1 MAKRVNTR
9 FLVVLTVA
17 IGGVAAMAFVG
28 PAVKNRLFRH
38 NLNLATSLQSVDDL
52 LKKGELPAAKEEIN
66 RAYGADHTNKEV
78 LLKRGD
84 VYSRLTEQ
92 DGQQALEIARNSWQ
106 SALEMDP
113 SYKPAAQ
120 RLVDSYWEQDQ
131 VSPNP
136 KIFAALRDAAD
147 RLRNIDP
154 EDGQAQSYYHI
165 AILQQWM
172 SGTPKS
178 EVEISKSI
186 AALEAIQ
193 KKNTSASDPLLY
205 LAAAKHFRVVEAQK
219 VGHTDVGD
227 KLIPEIREMLD
238 AATAAH
244 PDDTMLSYRAFTGY
258 RMLSDIDRTPEA
270 IQKDRN
276 AATAALGRARSTAK
290 VDDLHFSEIHY
301 AAAEWAHF
309 NHQNKEAEDIL
320 RQNYEA
326 RDTDQRARF
335 EYARVLGD
343 TGDAAKRDKAIE
355 ILKLTAVPNGQH
367 GWQGISFKQVE
378 AASLLQLTRLR
389 VQLFPTITDPA
400 RRTELLDQIDDDFN
414 RLSVLADGNSVPVW
428 WLQGS
433 IRQLKHD
440 DMGAVESLGHALTLV
455 SPKNPERYRIMYE
468 LARSY
473 RNTAQNAAAEKLLA
487 EVVDN
492 YDSFWPARFELVQLY
507 LADNN
512 IEAAAAHVEA
522 LGRLQGDNT
531 DVIRLQI
538 AVMNAQRKTEEAKKY
553 YARLPEATQEM
564 KLVKAQAA
572 SDLQDYPDAARLLEA
587 MAKEK
592 PTDSGIAMALATA
605 YLKCDQKPKAKEVVA
620 AQLSRDPT
628 DPRLLVLQ
636 KELDNA
642 TPEDIEKV
650 VEGLIKNSPDPFLA
664 EIELGR
670 RAIAKSN
677 FDSAMAHVRA
687 AEKLRTDDIA
697 TWDLYF
703 QIYLKQKKWDLASKA
718 AENLARIDAD
728 HAGGG
733 MYRWQLAMAKGD
745 FTEAVRIGGDLT
757 QNRGDY
763 GLSWMLL
770 AQAYQANGQYNEA
783 LDKFRSA
790 LERQSNNVEAYR
802 GIADCYDKLSQPE
815 RARDAIEKGRQR
827 FPQNIELREL
837 ALAYDVSVNPAAVI
851 PVREKI
857 LADAPGDPENY
868 VSLASACLRAA
879 IKIAPVD
886 PAQAAVYTDKAR
898 DVLTKGVAKFPTN
911 LRVNGGLAECLQD
924 AKHFDDGLRVLT
936 DLSASPEWKDK
947 PGALLLLSDYYTHAG
962 KMDDGEKYLRQAWD
976 LTKHSS
982 IEIEQR
988 LTGHLVSRKKFD
1000 EALEVLQANPED
1012 PIVVRLTLE
1021 TQIAAR
1027 NTDAALKG
1035 LKAALAKSPDNPELL
1050 NLYIGVNIDAQRYAD
1065 ARQTVQKVLAA
1076 VPSNDVAL
1084 YYQALIEMRD
1094 PAGGKMELVKKN
1106 LSNVVTVKP
1115 RNVQYKILYAD
1126 ALTRARDLAGAAL
1139 QLEDAIKVDPFNRE
1153 ARAKLLDT
1161 YTNSRKWSQFEAAIQ
1176 FAELN
1181 PALNGDPLWYRSH
1194 AFALAAQ
1201 QQYPAAIAK
1210 IKDAISL
1217 AKNDPTYARDYLNI
1231 ILQSRDYP
1239 EVEREAGRLIEGGHN
1254 EWWVHHV
1261 QGRALAAEGKKP
1273 EALEQFDKAIA
1284 SADAAKD
1291 VDGAQEAM
1299 VNIATDIS
1307 LDQAIKRI
1315 SARPQDGSH
1324 WPLIAVALRMRVK
1337 DWPGAQAA
1345 IAPLVASKE
1354 KLSPADRL
1362 SAVHFA
1368 AEIYQAMG
1376 DAPKAK
1382 EYYLQ
1387 WLALAPNDVPALNN
1401 IACLLTEDL
1410 KDPRGARQYSQKA
1423 YDLSIQSGF
1432 VDPLIQDTQGWVL
1445 VQCGGPAANDG
1456 RRLLESV
1463 VDAHPDFI
1471 DSRYHLGVAYL
1482 NAKLPSDAA
1491 RQLTIASDAVKE
1503 QEKKNIEVRP
1513 QLKAGIEENLRK
1525 AQASGGA
1532 NAAKGSANA
1541 Q

>member
-9 FLVVLTVA
+9 FLMMLTAA
-17 IGGVAAMAFVG
+17 IGSIAAMAFFG
-28 PAVKNRLFRH
+28 PAVKARLFHH
-38 NLNLATSLQSVDDL
+38 NFNLAVSLQSVDDF
-52 LKKGELPAAKEEIN
+52 LKKGELPSAKDEVN
-66 RAYGADHTNKEV
+66 RAFGYDHTNKEV

-106 SALEMDP
+106 AALQVDP
-113 SYKPAAQ
+113 SFKPAA
-120 RLVDSYWEQDQ
+120 EQDE
-131 VSPNP
+131 VSPSA
-136 KIFAALRDAAD
+136 KAFAELRDAAD

-154 EDGQAQSYYHI
+154 GDIQAQSYYHI

-178 EVEISKSI
+178 DAEITRSI

-193 KKNTSASDPLLY
+193 KKDTSASVPLLY
-205 LAAAKHFRVVEAQK
+205 VAGAKHFRVLEAQK

-244 PDDTMLSYRAFTGY
+244 PDDTLLNYRAFTGY
-258 RMLSDIDRTPEA
+258 RLLSSIDPTPEVA
-270 IQKDRN
+270 QKDRD
-276 AATAALGRARSTAK
+276 AATAVLGRARRTTK
-290 VDDLHFSEIHY
+290 VDEPHFSEIHY
-301 AAAEWAHF
+301 AAADWAHM
-309 NHQNKEAEDIL
+309 NRQNKEAEDIL

-326 RDTDQRARF
+326 RDTDQRARY

-343 TGDAAKRDKAIE
+343 TGDAAKREKAID
-355 ILKLTAVPNGQH
+355 ILKLPAVPAGQR
-367 GWQGISFKQVE
+367 GAQGVNFKQVE

-389 VQLFPTITDPA
+389 VQMYPTIADPA
-400 RRTELLDQIDDDFN
+400 KRAELLDQIDEDFN
-414 RLSVLADGNSVPVW
+414 RVNTRSAPNSAPVQ
-428 WLQGS
+428 WLDGS
-433 IRQLKHD
+433 IRLLKHD
-440 DMGAVESLGHALTLV
+440 DMGAVESLGRALALV
-455 SPKNPERYRIMYE
+455 SPRSPERYRIMYE
-468 LARSY
+468 LARAY

-492 YDSFWPARFELVQLY
+492 FDTFWPARFELVQLY
-507 LADNN
+507 VADNN
-512 IEAAAAHVEA
+512 IAAAAAHVEA
-522 LGRLQGDNT
+522 LGRLQGDNP
-531 DVIRLQI
+531 DVIRLQMM
-538 AVMNAQRKTEEAKKY
+538 VMSAQHKPEEAKKY
-553 YARLPEATQEM
+553 YAKLPENTPDM
-564 KLVKAQAA
+564 KLSKAYAA
-572 SDLQDYPDAARLLEA
+572 SDLQDYPEAARLLAA

-592 PTDSGIAMALATA
+592 PADSTIAVALAAA
-605 YLKCDQKPKAKEVVA
+605 YLKSDQKAKAKEVVA

-628 DPRLLVLQ
+628 DPRLMLLQ

-642 TPEDIEKV
+642 TAEELDNELDK
-650 VEGLIKNSPDPFLA
+650 LIQKSPDAFVA
-664 EIELGR
+664 QIELGR

-677 FDSAMAHVRA
+677 FDSALAHARA
-687 AEKLRTDDIA
+687 AEKLHADDLA

-703 QIYLKQKKWDLASKA
+703 QVYLKQKKWDLASKA
-718 AENLARIDAD
+718 AENLSRIDAD

-745 FTEAVRIGGDLT
+745 FTEAVRIASELT

-802 GIADCYDKLSQPE
+802 GIADCYEKLSQPE

-827 FPQNIELREL
+827 FPQSVELREL
-837 ALAYDVSVNPAAVI
+837 ALGYDVSVNPAAVI
-851 PVREKI
+851 PVREK
-857 LADAPGDPENY
+857 LLNDAPGDPESY
-868 VSLASACLRAA
+868 VNLASACIRAA
-879 IKIAPVD
+879 IKVNKVD

-936 DLSASPEWKDK
+936 ELSASPEWKDK
-947 PGALLLLSDYYTHAG
+947 PGALLLLADYYTHAG
-962 KMDDGEKYLRQAWD
+962 RMDESEKYLRQAWD
-976 LTKHSS
+976 MTKHSS

-988 LTGHLVSRKKFD
+988 LTGHLVSRRKFE
-1000 EALEVLQANPED
+1000 EALEVLQANAED
-1012 PIVVRLTLE
+1012 PTVVRLTLE

-1027 NTDAALKG
+1027 KTDLALKG

-1065 ARQTVQKVLAA
+1065 ARESVQKVLA
-1076 VPSNDVAL
+1076 VSPSNDVAL
-1084 YYQALIEMRD
+1084 YYQALIELRD

-1115 RNVQYKILYAD
+1115 RNIQYKIVYAD
-1126 ALTRARDLAGAAL
+1126 ALTRTHDLSGAAL

-1153 ARAKLLDT
+1153 ALAKLLDT
-1161 YTNSRKWSQFEAAIQ
+1161 YTNAKKWSQFEAAIQ
-1176 FAELN
+1176 VAELN
-1181 PALNGDPLWYRSH
+1181 PALNGDPLWYRAH
-1194 AFALAAQ
+1194 ALALAAQ

-1217 AKNDPTYARDYLNI
+1217 AKNEPIYARDYLNI

-1239 EVEREAGRLIEGGHN
+1239 QVEHEAERLIEGGHN
-1254 EWWVHHV
+1254 EWWIHHAC
-1261 QGRALAAEGKKP
+1261 GRALAAEGKKP

-1291 VDGAQEAM
+1291 LDGAQEAM
-1299 VNIATDIS
+1299 VSIATNIS
-1307 LDQAIKRI
+1307 LDESIKRVN
-1315 SARPQDGSH
+1315 ARPQDGNH
-1324 WPLIAVALRMRVK
+1324 WPLIAVALHMRMK

-1345 IAPLVASKE
+1345 IAPVMASKE

-1368 AEIYQAMG
+1368 AEIHQALG

-1401 IACLLTEDL
+1401 MACLLSEDL
-1410 KDPRGARQYSQKA
+1410 KDPRAARQYSQKA
-1423 YDLSIQSGF
+1423 YDLSIQAGF
-1432 VDPLIQDTQGWVL
+1432 IDPLIQDTQGWVL

-1463 VDAHPDFI
+1463 VDANPDFI
-1471 DSRYHLGVAYL
+1471 DGRYHLGVAYL

-1491 RQLTIASDAVKE
+1491 RQLTIASDAVKD
-1503 QEKKNIEVRP
+1503 QEKKKIEVRP

-1532 NAAKGSANA
+1532 SAAKSSANA